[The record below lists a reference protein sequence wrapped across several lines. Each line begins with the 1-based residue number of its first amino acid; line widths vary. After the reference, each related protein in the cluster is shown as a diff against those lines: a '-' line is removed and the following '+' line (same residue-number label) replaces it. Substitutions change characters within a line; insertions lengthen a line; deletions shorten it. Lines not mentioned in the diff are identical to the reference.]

1 HRDRGACL
9 DERFRCP
16 GTDSPRATGDR
27 DDLPLDATPLAVAG
41 PATCASEAAAQHAA
55 LSHPRLLAL
64 IGENH
69 TGFCTVSVS
78 IQLTY
83 RVVKIDDRVDPSPC
97 CVSRAPCRGFGGR
110 CCGFGGPCCGFR
122 GVCCGFWVCVW

>member
-1 HRDRGACL
+1 EPGVRGGVGDVEFPRPHPWVIAKAVGQYRDVQVGHRDRGACL

-41 PATCASEAAAQHAA
+41 PATGASEAAAQHAA

-97 CVSRAPCRGFGGR
+97 
-110 CCGFGGPCCGFR
+110 
-122 GVCCGFWVCVW
+122 